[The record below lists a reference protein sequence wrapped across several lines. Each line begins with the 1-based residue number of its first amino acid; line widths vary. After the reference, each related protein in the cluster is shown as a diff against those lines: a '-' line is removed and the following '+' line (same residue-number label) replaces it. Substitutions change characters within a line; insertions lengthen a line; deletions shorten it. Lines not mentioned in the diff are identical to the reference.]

1 MTCIA
6 QCSHWML
13 CMQAPRIHNKKK
25 RLSRYLPY
33 IEQKLIII
41 RDTTQEV
48 QKNTLWPK
56 CSANTEDYMQIQ
68 WHRNTSHYM
77 QLQWHTNT
85 SHTTETMT
93 TQRHITLHMLW
104 YANTEDY
111 MQLQWHTNSSHT
123 TETMTHI
130 KTYNTAHAMIC
141 QATATMFDYN
151 TLIKKHIL
159 CGIQKHMHTLLLPND
174 PTEWYT
180 CGHHD
185 SIIK

>member
-6 QCSHWML
+6 QWSHWVL
-13 CMQAPRIHNKKK
+13 YMQAPRIHNKNK
-25 RLSRYLPY
+25 RISRYLPY
-33 IEQKLIII
+33 IEQKLFIIG
-41 RDTTQEV
+41 DTTQQV
-48 QKNTLWPK
+48 QRR
-56 CSANTEDYMQIQ
+56 CQI
-68 WHRNTSHYM
+68 HCD
-77 QLQWHTNT
+77 
-85 SHTTETMT
+85 
-93 TQRHITLHMLW
+93 TQSST
-104 YANTEDY
+104 NTEDY

-141 QATATMFDYN
+141 QATATMFDYT